1 MSENFAML
9 LEESLKDVEMR
20 PGELIMGDVIE
31 ANDDY
36 VIVSA
41 GLKSDAEI
49 PAAEFKN
56 SVGELTVQV
65 GDQVEVTL
73 EAVEDGNGATR
84 MSRERAMRMR
94 AWAKLT
100 AAYEE
105 SEVVCGM
112 ITGKVK
118 GGFTVDMLGL
128 RAFLPGSLVDVRPLR
143 EVDYLEGRELDFKI
157 IKLDQ
162 HRNNIVVSRRAIVEN
177 ELGEEREKLL
187 DTIEE
192 GMVVTG
198 IVKNLTDYGAFVNL
212 GGLDGLLHITDMA
225 WRRVKHPSD
234 VLNIGDEVQAR
245 VLKFDRESCRV
256 SLGIK
261 QLSEDP
267 WLDLGRRHPPGARLF
282 GKVTNLTDYGAFV
295 EIEEGVEGLV
305 HLSEMDWTNKNIHPG
320 KVCDVGDEVEVMVL
334 DIQAER
340 RRISLGMKQCRANP
354 WKAFADNHKKGD
366 VISGRIRS
374 ITDFG
379 VFIGVDG
386 GVDGLVH
393 LSDLSWERPGEEA
406 VTDFKKGDELTVVVL
421 TVDADRERISLG
433 LKQAGEDPFV
443 EYVEQYDK
451 GDAVSGE
458 VAEVTAKGA
467 TIQLAPGVRGYLRV
481 AEIARE
487 HTEDARDALQPGDV
501 VDTKIIGVD
510 RKEQRISLSKK
521 QREAELGGEAAQ
533 EYAPEA
539 SMESAKLGDK
549 LKEKFGQGD

>member
-1 MSENFAML
+1 ML

>member
-1 MSENFAML
+1 
-9 LEESLKDVEMR
+9 MR

-487 HTEDARDALQPGDV
+487 HTEDARDALQPGDI